1 MKRNSNLLLIGI
13 LLATAFVFSGCA
25 TDKSMPATVGDKSH
39 SASVILR
46 EGDVL
51 KITFPGSP
59 NLDVTQQI
67 RRDGKITM
75 SLVGE
80 VDASGQTPDALQK
93 KLIELYAPQI
103 SSKEV
108 NVAVQ
113 SSSFPVFVN
122 GSVIH
127 PGEILSDHPLTALEA
142 IMKAGGFNY
151 TAANLKAVKVI
162 RTENG
167 LHKNYVVN
175 LKEVLDGKSDKSF
188 YLQPGDIVF
197 VPERFQMF

>member
-25 TDKSMPATVGDKSH
+25 TDKSMPATAGDKSH

>member
-1 MKRNSNLLLIGI
+1 MKRNANLLVAGI
-13 LLATAFVFSGCA
+13 FLAAALAFSGCA
-25 TDKSMPATVGDKSH
+25 TNQSLPATAGDKGH
-39 SASVILR
+39 SESVILR

-75 SLVGE
+75 ALVGE
-80 VDASGQTPDALQK
+80 IDAAGQTPDALQK

-108 NVAVQ
+108 NVSVQ

-142 IMKAGGFNY
+142 VMKAGGFDYN
-151 TAANLKAVKVI
+151 TANLKAVKVI

-175 LKEVLDGKSDKSF
+175 LKDVLDGKSDKSF
-188 YLQPGDIVF
+188 YLQPGDIVY

>member
-1 MKRNSNLLLIGI
+1 MKTKSSLFLAGI
-13 LLATAFVFSGCA
+13 FAAVVFTFAGCA
-25 TDKSMPATVGDKSH
+25 TDNGAQTAGERGHTERVL
-39 SASVILR
+39 LR

-59 NLDVTQQI
+59 NLDVVQQI

-75 SLVGE
+75 ALVGE
-80 VDASGQTPDALQK
+80 VDAVGQTPDSLQK

-103 SSKEV
+103 SSKEI

-122 GSVIH
+122 GCVIH

-142 IMKAGGFNY
+142 IMKAGGFDY
-151 TAANLKAVKVI
+151 KAANMKAVKI
-162 RTENG
+162 TRNEDG
-167 LHKNYVVN
+167 RMKSYELN
-175 LKEVLDGKSDKSF
+175 LKDVLDGKADKPF
-188 YLQPGDIVF
+188 YLKPGDIVF